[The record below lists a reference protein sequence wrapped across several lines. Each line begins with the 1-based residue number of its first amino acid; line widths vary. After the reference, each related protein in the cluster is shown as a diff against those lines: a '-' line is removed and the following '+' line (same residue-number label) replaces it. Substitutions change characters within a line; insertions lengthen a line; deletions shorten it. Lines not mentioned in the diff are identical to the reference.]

1 MASYF
6 SYFPEMEYVSRT
18 NDRSSSD
25 ETIEYDNYKYVE
37 EEGKVTITKK
47 IDEDQKKITC
57 HFLRRKKGDD
67 MGIIP
72 DVVSQLLTQRKATKK
87 RLKNETNDFKKGVL
101 ECLQLQ
107 YKLVACI

>member
-1 MASYF
+1 MGVVDYASLYPSSIIEKNISHDTLF
-6 SYFPEMEYVSRT
+6 EKEYLEYLKPGE
-18 NDRSSSD
+18 DY

-47 IDEDQKKITC
+47 IDEDQKKITR

-72 DVVSQLLTQRKATKK
+72 DVVSQLLTQRKATKTI
-87 RLKNETNDFKKGVL
+87 KNETNDFKK
-101 ECLQLQ
+101 E
-107 YKLVACI
+107 Y